1 MICSW
6 SNPNYLQT
14 RQHDYKNQDRWYIKT
29 SLIEK
34 ILAWSRDDWV
44 FARLWRGTCCS
55 GAGDQNKAAE
65 ESRLRNQN
73 RNRERERSNIK
84 IPVTGLQLMRR
95 LTNQP
100 HLCPRHAPW
109 CKLAFNL
116 PNPTEA
122 ESTSKLK
129 AAQSYGIGNRIREQ
143 SRWVNNYWG
152 AGALEERDYAV
163 MCGLFITR
171 WELLVHWQAREEDL
185 RPLYNMTIS
194 RSVTTVGAWRCSGAR
209 LMNTSGSKCHYSQN

>member
-1 MICSW
+1 MIHQNVFDWEDIWLEAATIGS
-6 SNPNYLQT
+6 
-14 RQHDYKNQDRWYIKT
+14 
-29 SLIEK
+29 
-34 ILAWSRDDWV
+34 SRGCDG
-44 FARLWRGTCCS
+44 APAPCS

-84 IPVTGLQLMRR
+84 IPVTGPQLMRR

-116 PNPTEA
+116 PNPTEP

-163 MCGLFITR
+163 MCGLTR
-171 WELLVHWQAREEDL
+171 ASSSL
-185 RPLYNMTIS
+185 TSS
-194 RSVTTVGAWRCSGAR
+194 RGRSSRWSVTIQHDNLFISDDC
-209 LMNTSGSKCHYSQN
+209 GSLEIIGRSAYEHFR